1 MLVPTTAP
9 STARRLAH
17 AQSLELGRLR
27 YERTLLLQQ
36 VLAVHNGLEDGTAT
50 AAWRALLRTARWLEA
65 DDAVRALE
73 VV

>member
-1 MLVPTTAP
+1 MMTPQLAP
-9 STARRLAH
+9 SPARRVAH
-17 AQSLELGRLR
+17 EQSLELGRRR

-36 VLAVHNGLEDGTAT
+36 VLAVHHGLEDGTAT
-50 AAWRALLRTARWLEA
+50 AAWRTLLRTARWLEA